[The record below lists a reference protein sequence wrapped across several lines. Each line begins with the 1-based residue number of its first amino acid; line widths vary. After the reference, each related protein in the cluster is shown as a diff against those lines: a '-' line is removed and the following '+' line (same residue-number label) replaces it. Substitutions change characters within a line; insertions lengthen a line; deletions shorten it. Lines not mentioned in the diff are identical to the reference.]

1 MDIYEDIFFI
11 IPINLCLVQAG
22 TAGSSERNIHFL
34 ISVNP
39 SVVLQL
45 TALRISFV
53 DLLFSVQEEKCIQIY
68 TFALYID
75 AYSRKISYAMVLNRM
90 NMTRKKGM

>member
-11 IPINLCLVQAG
+11 IPINLCLVLTG

-45 TALRISFV
+45 TALRTPLMN
-53 DLLFSVQEEKCIQIY
+53 LLFQYKKKNVSKSIPFRCISMHTPAKSPMLWY
-68 TFALYID
+68 
-75 AYSRKISYAMVLNRM
+75 
-90 NMTRKKGM
+90 